1 MAQGAAL
8 GLFVFPCPATFF
20 PSELCN
26 GRSRRTWP
34 FRRPSVF
41 HLDNAERMIEA
52 IADRYRLL
60 LIRLG
65 AVRDARD
72 SLLRVCRRTTLSDA
86 CADPHYGSSIRGS
99 RCGHE
104 ASQSGD
110 G

>member
-41 HLDNAERMIEA
+41 HLDDAERMIEA

-72 SLLRVCRRTTLSDA
+72 SASARLPPNDSFGRVRRPPLWIIHLRESLWPR
-86 CADPHYGSSIRGS
+86 
-99 RCGHE
+99 
-104 ASQSGD
+104 SQSVP
-110 G
+110 